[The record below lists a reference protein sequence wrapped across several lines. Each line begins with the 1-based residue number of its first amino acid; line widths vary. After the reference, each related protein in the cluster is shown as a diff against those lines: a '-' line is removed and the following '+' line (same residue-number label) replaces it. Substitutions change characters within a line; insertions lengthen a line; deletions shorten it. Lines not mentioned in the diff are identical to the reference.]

1 MARQAFNVA
10 AAAAAIGLAYLL
22 IRPGASRADTSVE
35 EQDTNLGD
43 READENPLQ
52 TPQGILLE
60 MPQQDPISAFLYM
73 IRASEHVYPR
83 DVIDGEAY
91 NIFYGGRKFRNLS
104 DHPVLTG
111 EMQPVKLPDSICI
124 NAGLKPGCVSTAAG
138 AYQIIKPT
146 WIRLK
151 DRLRLPDF
159 SPASQD
165 AAAIELLRESGAL
178 DDILDNDIETA
189 IKKASKI
196 WASLPGNTYKQ
207 APKSLAYA
215 LDRYTEG
222 LGIG

>member
-1 MARQAFNVA
+1 MARQAINFA
-10 AAAAAIGLAYLL
+10 AAAAAIGIAYLL
-22 IRPGASRADTSVE
+22 IRPGSTRADTSIS
-35 EQDTNLGD
+35 EQDTNLGA
-43 READENPLQ
+43 READQNPLQ
-52 TPQGILLE
+52 TPQGILLD
-60 MPQQDPISAFLYM
+60 MPSQDPLSAFLYM
-73 IRASEHVYPR
+73 IRASEHVFPR
-83 DVIDGEAY
+83 DVIDGDAY

-104 DHPVLTG
+104 DHPVITG
-111 EMQPVKLPDSICI
+111 EMQPVKLSDSICI

-138 AYQIIKPT
+138 AYQIIRPT

-151 DRLRLPDF
+151 ERLNLPDF

-178 DDILDNDIETA
+178 DAILDNDIETA
-189 IKKASKI
+189 IRKASKI

-215 LDRYTEG
+215 LDRYNEG